1 MATHLDLEEQEQ
13 IDQIKHFWS
22 KWGTPI
28 TGVAVVVLGAFAAWN
43 GYQYW
48 QQRQA
53 LQASALADV
62 VSAAVASGDQARVV
76 QAFDVIKAD
85 YPGTLQAGHAAL
97 QVAQSAVAA
106 GQLPQAQAA
115 LQWAVD
121 NSKDTG
127 YQAAAK
133 LRLAAVLMEQKDL
146 DAAVALLKG
155 SFPAEFKGLAADRLG
170 DALQL
175 QGKNQEA
182 IAAYEEAWKLLDPQV
197 EYRALVGFKLNALGV
212 PTTESGSAKLTTE
225 TNK

>member
-13 IDQIKHFWS
+13 LDQIKHFWN

-28 TGVAVVVLGAFAAWN
+28 TGVAVVVMGTFAAWN

-62 VSAAVASGDQARVV
+62 VASAVDSGDQARVA
-76 QAFDVIKAD
+76 QAFDAVKAD
-85 YPGTLQAGHAAL
+85 YKGTLQAGHAAL
-97 QVAQSAVAA
+97 LVAQSAVNA
-106 GQLPQAQAA
+106 GKLPEAKAA

-121 NSKDTG
+121 NTKDEG

-133 LRLAAVLMEQKDL
+133 LRLAAVLMEDKEL
-146 DAAVALLKG
+146 DAAATLMRS
-155 SFPAEFKGLAADRLG
+155 SFPAEFQGLAADRLG
-170 DALQL
+170 DVLQL
-175 QGKNQEA
+175 QGKSSEA
-182 IAAYEEAWKLLDPQV
+182 IAAYQQAWKLLDAQV
-197 EYRALVGFKLNALGV
+197 DYRALVGFKLNALGV
-212 PTTESGSAKLTTE
+212 ATSESGLAISTE